1 MIVARRLLTAGLKP
15 ITAAFRMA
23 RTFSEA
29 TPEKMPRPDSRAHRP
44 AEEESAPSLLDLT
57 TTLKC
62 VNYRYEFP
70 QGLTEEQKKKMKRF
84 DVFRHDPLNSD
95 EPAHFVSYYIDLAQC
110 GPMFL
115 DALIKIKSEIDPTL
129 SFRRSCR
136 EGICGSCSMNLD
148 GRHTLACIT
157 AIPRNNL
164 EKSFVAPLT
173 FMNVLKDLVVD
184 MTHFYN
190 QYKTIN
196 PFLQRKTPK
205 QPGQKEYYQSVEE
218 RAKIDGLYE
227 CVLCLSCSSSC
238 PSYWWH
244 SNEYLGPSI
253 LQQAF
258 RWVIDSR
265 DEYREERL
273 EALGGDMKM
282 DECFQLG
289 ICSLACPKGLDP
301 RKAIEELKELYHGYK
316 THKTQKQNTV
326 SI

>member
-1 MIVARRLLTAGLKP
+1 MYFGKFLFIL
-15 ITAAFRMA
+15 
-23 RTFSEA
+23 S
-29 TPEKMPRPDSRAHRP
+29 
-44 AEEESAPSLLDLT
+44 
-57 TTLKC
+57 
-62 VNYRYEFP
+62 
-70 QGLTEEQKKKMKRF
+70 F
-84 DVFRHDPLNSD
+84 DPVNSD
-95 EPAHFVSYYIDLAQC
+95 EPPHFVSYYIDMKKC

-115 DALIKIKSEIDPTL
+115 DALIKIKDEIDPTL

-157 AIPRNNL
+157 AIPKNNP
-164 EKSFVAPLT
+164 EMSFIAPLT

-184 MTHFYN
+184 MTNFYS
-190 QYKTIN
+190 QYKTIH
-196 PFLQRKTPK
+196 PYLKRKTPK
-205 QPGQKEYYQSVEE
+205 KPGQKEYFQSVED

-244 SNEYLGPSI
+244 SNEYLGPSV

-265 DEYREERL
+265 DEYTDERL
-273 EALGGDMKM
+273 EGLGGDMKL

-301 RKAIEELKELYHGYK
+301 RKAIEELKDLYHH
-316 THKTQKQNTV
+316 HKVRKEKETT
-326 SI
+326 SIQI